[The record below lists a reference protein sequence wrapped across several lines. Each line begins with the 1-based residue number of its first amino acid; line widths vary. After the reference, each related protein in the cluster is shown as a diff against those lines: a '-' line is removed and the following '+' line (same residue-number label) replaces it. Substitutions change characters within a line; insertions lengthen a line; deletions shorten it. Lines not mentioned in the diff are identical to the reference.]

1 MQQFVEFAGNHFLLV
16 AGFVGVALTLLVTEF
31 TRRGQGFK
39 MLSPNEAVAFINQ
52 NGAAIVDVSPAADF
66 NKGHILNARN
76 IVLSRFKDPD
86 PDVSKL
92 ISKPVL
98 VACKT
103 GQTAGQAAAA
113 LVKQGAENV
122 AVLRGGMAQ
131 WVSDN
136 FPVTRR

>member
-16 AGFVGVALTLLVTEF
+16 AGFVAVALTLLVTEF

-66 NKGHILNARN
+66 SKGHILNARN
-76 IVLSRFKDPD
+76 IALSRFKDPD
-86 PDVSKL
+86 PDVVKL

-103 GQTAGQAAAA
+103 GQTAGQAATA

>member
-16 AGFVGVALTLLVTEF
+16 AGFVAVALALLVTEF

-39 MLSPNEAVAFINQ
+39 LLSPNEAVAFINRD
-52 NGAAIVDVSPAADF
+52 GAAIVDVSSAADF
-66 NKGHILNARN
+66 NKGHILDARN
-76 IVLSRFKDPD
+76 IPLSRFKDPD
-86 PDVSKL
+86 PDISKL
-92 ISKPVL
+92 IKKPVL
-98 VACKT
+98 VTCKS
-103 GQTAGQAAAA
+103 GQTAQQAAAS
-113 LVKQGAENV
+113 LVKQGADNV

>member
-31 TRRGQGFK
+31 MRRGQGFK
-39 MLSPNEAVAFINQ
+39 LLTPNEAVAFINQ
-52 NGAAIVDVSPAADF
+52 HGATVVDVSSAADF
-66 NKGHILNARN
+66 NKGHILDARN
-76 IVLSRFKDPD
+76 IPLSRFKDPD
-86 PDVSKL
+86 PDVGKL
-92 ISKPVL
+92 TGKPL
-98 VACKT
+98 LIACKT
-103 GQTAGQAAAA
+103 GQTAAQAAAA
-113 LVKQGAENV
+113 LVKQGAGNV